1 MRVLFYLYHYPGLG
15 GIETVTTL
23 LANYLYDKGIE
34 ICFFSEKAEEIKM
47 PLNPAIKFFHPRQQN
62 LSDSFNSV
70 LVDENIDLVILHDNY
85 DADAKTITGVLRAL
99 RIPLLVQ
106 EHSDPTG
113 TIIGAKAYIQDLK
126 MNSLQNIFWRIRN
139 INYISRVTERY
150 FHRKSILIN
159 ASYKYIILSQRF
171 KSSLIKCCPNIDV
184 SKISVINNPLTV
196 PLLTTSLR
204 NKKKEVVF
212 ISRFEGVKGIDRM
225 LSIFAECAAHNKD
238 WSFCIYG
245 DGSQRCLV
253 EEFVKKQSNV
263 IYKGIAYNV
272 AEVLEFASILV
283 MTSSFEGW
291 GLVLT
296 EAMAN
301 GCIPMAFD
309 SYLSVKDII
318 DDGDNGILVSPF
330 NLNEYC
336 RKLQTLIDSDEQ
348 RKLMAT
354 KCISKAKIFDISGKI
369 GEQWIGLIESVLKH
383 ENSDSK
389 HQ

>member
-1 MRVLFYLYHYPGLG
+1 MKILFYLYQYPGLG

-47 PLNPAIKFFHPRQQN
+47 PLNPSIKFFHPKQQN
-62 LSDSFNSV
+62 LSESLKSV
-70 LVDENIDLVILHDNY
+70 LVDENIDLVVLHDNY
-85 DADAKTITGVLRAL
+85 DADAKTITEVLRAL
-99 RIPLLVQ
+99 QIPLLVQ

-113 TIIGAKAYIQDLK
+113 TIIGAKKYIQELK
-126 MNSLQNIFWRIRN
+126 MNSLHNILWRIKN
-139 INYISRVTERY
+139 FNYISRITKKY
-150 FHRKSILIN
+150 LHRKSILIK

-171 KSSLIKCCPNIDV
+171 INSLEKCCPNIDV
-184 SKISVINNPLTV
+184 SKIYVINNPLTV
-196 PLLTTSLR
+196 PLVTASLC

-245 DGSQRCLV
+245 DGSQRYLV
-253 EEFVKKQSNV
+253 EEVAKKQNNV

-272 AEVLEFASILV
+272 AEVLETASILV

-301 GCIPMAFD
+301 GCIPMAFN

-318 DDGDNGILVSPF
+318 DDGDNGILVTPF

-336 RKLQTLIDSDEQ
+336 RKLQALINSDEQ
-348 RKLMAT
+348 RTLMAT
-354 KCISKAKIFDISGKI
+354 KCISKAKLFDISGKI
-369 GEQWIGLIESVLKH
+369 GKQWVDIIESVLKH

-389 HQ
+389 H